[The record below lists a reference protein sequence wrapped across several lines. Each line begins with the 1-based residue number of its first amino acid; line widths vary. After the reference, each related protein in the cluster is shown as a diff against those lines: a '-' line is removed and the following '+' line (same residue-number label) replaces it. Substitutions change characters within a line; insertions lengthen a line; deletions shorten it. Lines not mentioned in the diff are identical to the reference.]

1 MIRVIKVTGNSLTPE
16 YQEGDFVAL
25 ITAHFLLGKLKVG
38 DAIVFHHETY
48 GTMIKKIARIKSSG
62 ELLYVTGSH
71 PLSVDSNRFGPI
83 RKDTLI
89 GKVIWHIRKPR
100 Q

>member
-1 MIRVIKVTGNSLTPE
+1 MIRVIKVAGNSLTPE
-16 YQEGDFVAL
+16 YQEGDFVVL
-25 ITAHFLLGKLKVG
+25 ITARFLMGKLKVG
-38 DAIVFHHETY
+38 DAIVFRHEAY
-48 GTMIKKIARIKSSG
+48 GTMVKKIARIESSG
-62 ELLYVTGSH
+62 AILYVTGSH

-83 RKDTLI
+83 RKDALI